1 MPSHCC
7 VPLCS
12 QQGYRLANG
21 EKVSYFNFPK
31 DKTARKQWIHAIR
44 RDEGNY
50 FKIHDK
56 TKVCSLHFKPDDL
69 KKSLNGRIFVKEGNI
84 PSKFEWKLESPKK
97 RKAPTFRQ
105 PLVKN
110 TTCNNVPSTS
120 SHADFTVSKVND
132 NEELLKEEVT
142 DLKRVQEVL
151 ERTIKHTEDSL
162 RDAKETISNLQQEN
176 CDLKKSICLIQEES
190 VQNSGHM
197 KKQIEIL
204 KKQSEI
210 IEPLLN
216 LNSQTSDQDIAFYT

>member
-1 MPSHCC
+1 MPPHCC

-12 QQGYRLANG
+12 QQGYRLSNG

-44 RDEGNY
+44 RHEGNC

-69 KKSLNGRIFVKEGNI
+69 KKSLNGRIFVKEGKI

-97 RKAPTFRQ
+97 RKAPTARQ

-120 SHADFTVSKVND
+120 SHADFTVNKVND
-132 NEELLKEEVT
+132 NEELLKEVHFCAMHKT
-142 DLKRVQEVL
+142 
-151 ERTIKHTEDSL
+151 
-162 RDAKETISNLQQEN
+162 NL
-176 CDLKKSICLIQEES
+176 
-190 VQNSGHM
+190 SG
-197 KKQIEIL
+197 
-204 KKQSEI
+204 
-210 IEPLLN
+210 N
-216 LNSQTSDQDIAFYT
+216 NF

>member
-1 MPSHCC
+1 MPPHCC

-12 QQGYRLANG
+12 QQGYRLSNG

-44 RDEGNY
+44 RDEGNC

-69 KKSLNGRIFVKEGNI
+69 KKSLNGRIFVKEGKI

-120 SHADFTVSKVND
+120 SHADFTVNKVND

-162 RDAKETISNLQQEN
+162 RDAKETISNL
-176 CDLKKSICLIQEES
+176 
-190 VQNSGHM
+190 
-197 KKQIEIL
+197 
-204 KKQSEI
+204 
-210 IEPLLN
+210 
-216 LNSQTSDQDIAFYT
+216 